1 MKNSALLGGAL
12 VALGAASYGMLTTFV
27 KLAEKHGYN
36 MFEVTFSEYIIGTLF
51 LFLAD
56 FYLRKKKAKQH
67 QHIQKPT
74 PTHVKNLMLAGA
86 TMGVTTFVY
95 YLSVQFISVSIAI
108 VLLMQSVW
116 IGVVIDAVVN
126 KTKPDSLKIFAIFIV
141 LGGTLLATNLF
152 FSELKLD
159 WRGIAL
165 GFLAAI
171 SYSITILATNRVG
184 LELTTLTR
192 SKYMALG
199 ALILVFIVTL
209 PFLLKQFQWSI
220 LFSWGLFFGFFGCF
234 LPPLL
239 LNYGMPKVNLGIGAI
254 ITSMELP
261 VAVSLAY
268 LLLGETVNIYQWL
281 GILLIL
287 TAVITMNIRAVKK

>member
-1 MKNSALLGGAL
+1 MKNAALLGGAL

-27 KLAEKHGYN
+27 KLAENHGYN
-36 MFEVTFSEYIIGTLF
+36 MFEVTFSEYVIGTLF

-56 FYLRKKKAKQH
+56 FYGRRKKTKSSAIPK
-67 QHIQKPT
+67 KPT
-74 PTHVKNLMLAGA
+74 ATNIKNLMLAGA

-95 YLSVQFISVSIAI
+95 YLSVQYISVSIAI

-116 IGVVIDAVVN
+116 IGVVLDALVN
-126 KTKPDSLKIFAIFIV
+126 KTKPGPLKILAILIV

-152 FSELKLD
+152 FSELTLD

-171 SYSITILATNRVG
+171 SYSITIFATNRVG

-199 ALILVFIVTL
+199 ALVLVSIVTF

-220 LFSWGLFFGFFGCF
+220 LYSWGLFFGFFGCF

-268 LLLGETVNIYQWL
+268 LLLGETVNRYQWL

-287 TAVITMNIRAVKK
+287 VAVITMNIRAIKR